1 MFAEVLSGAR
11 LIELAVIKL
20 HSNYGSNVGKRDDK
34 GSVDRKNI
42 QCMAVMDSYAIMYSL
57 ESPSPPPSR
66 LTCMKTLQGDV
77 TTEKQ
82 KKIPQQRQTLQNA
95 TAP

>member
-20 HSNYGSNVGKRDDK
+20 HSNYGSNVGKCDDK
-34 GSVDRKNI
+34 GSGDRKNI

-57 ESPSPPPSR
+57 ESPSPPRAPPR

-77 TTEKQ
+77 TTENQ
-82 KKIPQQRQTLQNA
+82 KKDSTTKA
-95 TAP
+95 DTA